1 MEVTREGLARFFEVA
16 LPHLDERQRRV
27 VAGAMSE
34 MLGHG
39 GKTAVATASGM
50 SRNTV
55 IKAQSEVEVGVE
67 PSSRLREP
75 GAGAKP
81 LTEIQP
87 ALLEALDELVNPE
100 TRGNPMSLLRWT
112 SKSTAHL
119 AKDLVGQGF
128 RISDDTVGRLLSGWA
143 TACRRRP
150 SRRKAPPIPTVTA
163 SSATSTTPPR
173 PSSPMASR

>member
-1 MEVTREGLARFFEVA
+1 
-16 LPHLDERQRRV
+16 
-27 VAGAMSE
+27 

-50 SRNTV
+50 SRSTV
-55 IKAQSEVEVGVE
+55 IKAQSEVEADIE

-87 ALLEALDELVNPE
+87 GLLEALDELVNPE

-119 AKDLVGQGF
+119 AKDLVREGF
-128 RISDDTVGRLLSGWA
+128 RLSEDTVGRLLKRQGYSLHAPAKQKQG
-143 TACRRRP
+143 TAPSRP
-150 SRRKAPPIPTVTA
+150 SRPVPP
-163 SSATSTTPPR
+163 STTPPR